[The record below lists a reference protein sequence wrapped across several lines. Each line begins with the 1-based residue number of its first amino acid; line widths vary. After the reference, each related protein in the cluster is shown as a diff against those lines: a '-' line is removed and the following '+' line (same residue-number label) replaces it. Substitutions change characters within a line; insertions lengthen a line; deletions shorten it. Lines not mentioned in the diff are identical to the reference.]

1 MSRTIDERVVEMR
14 FDNQKFEDNVQT
26 SLGTLE
32 KLKKALKLDDAA
44 KGLEE
49 VEQASRKVKLNGLS
63 SAIETVS
70 LKFSAL
76 DVAAARVFQRLTDAA
91 IDTGRKMVNA
101 LAFQSSKDGF
111 SEYELKMGS
120 VQTIMAGT
128 GESLE
133 TVNRYLEELNKYSD
147 QTIYSFSDM
156 TNNIGKFTNAGVK
169 LDKAVLAI
177 KGVSNVAAVSGATA
191 EEASRAM
198 YNFSQ
203 ALSAGYVKL
212 IDWKSIENANMAT
225 QEFKQQLL
233 DTAIELGTIVK
244 YGDQYATVTTNAA
257 GKTYQAFDAT
267 SNFNDS
273 LAYQWM
279 TTDVLTSTLAKYADE
294 TTDIGKKAYAAA
306 QDIKTF
312 SMLIDTLKEALGSGW
327 AQTWELLIGD
337 FNEAKTLFT
346 DVGNELSALI
356 ETSSEARNSV
366 LYEGMASGWKKWL
379 KEGIDDGEMY
389 KTVMMETAREQGVS
403 IDEMVKQAGSLEK
416 TFQNGWITNDLLA
429 ASVDKLV
436 SKYDGLSKE
445 EKEEMGI
452 TQAQIDHAR
461 ELQQKLKDGTI
472 DVAEYAKAFGEL
484 SGRENLIEA
493 IKNTFHSLMD
503 IVHSV
508 KEAFSDIFPPLTG
521 ERLKEFT
528 VKVRELTERFK
539 VSEETAGKIRE
550 VFSGVFSV
558 VKAGI
563 EIFKNI
569 GKAVGQALGVLAP
582 GGGRILDVL
591 ATIGSGI
598 SRAAEA
604 LTSSKAF
611 TDFFTGLGNVLS
623 SVVQRLS
630 GWVKPLADF
639 ISDFTAKVRE
649 MGSLKAGVQWAWQQI
664 TAGLNSLKSRLPDLS
679 GIGKWFAGLW
689 DGIMN
694 GFSAGSGGKLLD
706 GLKSGISSVW
716 KGLLNWFS
724 GIGSSEFLQG
734 IRNRTAVL
742 WGRMTEFLSGLG
754 IQLPSFEKLG
764 ATFEKLWGKIK
775 TVYDKV
781 INSAFVQKVKKI
793 LTGLKNSFVGFVTG
807 MVGKLPRFTGLGNI
821 FTKVWGKI
829 QQVWSRIVGSEF
841 LRNVQTGLGKLK
853 TAFLDFLSRIS
864 VKLPSFETLG
874 GIFARGWE
882 AIRSGFEAIG
892 QSEFIQKSKAGLVQ
906 LKDRFIEFIT
916 GMNLKL
922 PSFEALGEKL
932 QSVWGKIKAVF
943 STVGG
948 WLGKAFQPISDFISK
963 FKEKLSS
970 FDSVGE
976 AMEWAWA
983 TAKEKLNGILESVK
997 SWFASIDIWALIG
1010 KYWYI
1015 PAGLAVAG
1023 IVKLLGNI
1031 MTIMKGA
1038 FAEDLAHLNESKAKT
1053 PIGKT
1058 VLQIAGALLM
1068 VAGALYLVSTIDKEK
1083 LKPAAETLLIT
1094 AGIIGL
1100 LATVMGLLNK
1110 FKIGDIGTGAKSMMM
1125 LGIGILAMAAAL
1137 KLLEWINPKGLL
1149 GRVMVLTGV
1158 VVALG
1163 LAFRIAGKQT
1173 GDMKGAV
1180 GFAAATAI
1188 LVLTLKLLEGMDMS
1202 TMLPAVGVL
1211 VGIMFALAACLNI
1224 AKRQSG
1230 QAKGMMP
1237 FAIAIALLAATLG
1250 KLGGME
1256 KSKLIQGSI
1265 ALGAMMAAL
1274 TICMKV
1280 LGSMRVDVKSIILL
1294 GALVGSLYLFAD
1306 VFESISG
1313 VDTRSM
1319 IGFAGSIS
1327 AILLSLAG
1335 AMSILGKLSPAQ
1347 AGIGVANLAIVIAG
1361 LGAIMVA
1368 LGALQKAWSDLDD
1381 FLVSGGDVLGLI
1393 GEGIGKFIKGV
1404 LGIDDGG
1411 ILTTIGN
1418 NVKGFID
1425 AVQPAI
1431 EGLSDIDETAKTGA
1445 ANLTGALLE
1454 ICKGEFVTALTSI
1467 FTDGDPISKY
1477 KTNLVTMADALKTY
1491 AENIGGFASI
1501 NPTDVANST
1510 TAAAGLAALA
1520 QAIPSIGG
1528 LWQGLVGTKDLGLF
1542 AKDISVLGENLK
1554 SYATGLSGFT
1564 TTVSESDITNSA
1576 VAARGLAELAQAIPP
1591 TGGMWQGLA
1600 GTKDLGVFGDS
1611 ITNLGANL
1619 KSYATGLSGFT
1630 TTVSESDI
1638 TNSAVAARGLAELAQ
1653 AIPPTGGLWQGLVGT
1668 KDLGAFGDSITN
1680 LGANLKS
1687 YATGLSGFT
1696 TSVTEEDITA
1706 STNAAMGLTALAD
1719 ALPPMGG
1726 WWNTFAGTK
1735 DLGNFSEDM
1744 SALGRALAAF
1754 AEGAGTVD
1762 ATKSESAIGVLGAVQ
1777 EFTNGLSTAGGLW
1790 NSIGE
1795 FFNGSKTEGLLTLTG
1810 NMATVGD
1817 NFGKFAAG
1825 INEAETA
1832 QTNLQALID
1841 TLTSFSSVGEEIGD
1855 GNAVQTRLSG
1865 ILDGMTAAL
1874 TAEEHQKA
1882 FGNAG
1887 ILLMNALTTG
1897 MNNQQVQ
1904 LQILA
1909 GNLAV
1914 TAANAM
1920 SGKYQ
1925 SFHTAGFNAVMGF
1938 ANAIAEYTWYAE
1950 RQASN
1955 MAQLAANAAMRAL
1968 DEHSPSRVTYGIGQY
1983 FSEGFAN
1990 GISAYASGAV
2000 HAADGM
2006 AEGAAVGLNNAI
2018 GKISAMLDGSID
2030 TTPTIRPVVDLSSAV
2045 SGAAAL
2051 NNLFAMN
2058 PSMSSFGGSI
2068 ALHNVGELRLE
2079 DGRMSRGTDN
2089 QNVVDAITRLESRF
2103 NNLSEAV
2110 SHMQIVLDSG
2120 TLVGE
2125 TRAQMDQQLGFTAAM
2140 RERGN

>member
-63 SAIETVS
+63 SAVETVS

-101 LAFQSSKDGF
+101 LAFQSAKDGF
-111 SEYELKMGS
+111 AEYELKMGS

-133 TVNRYLEELNKYSD
+133 TVNGYLEELNKYSD

-191 EEASRAM
+191 MEASRAM

-233 DTAIELGTIVK
+233 DTAIEMGTIVK

-337 FNEAKTLFT
+337 FNEAKALFT

-356 ETSSEARNSV
+356 ETSSEARNNV

-389 KTVMMETAREQGVS
+389 KTAMMETAREQGIS
-403 IDEMVKQAGSLEK
+403 IDEMVEQAGSLEK

-452 TQAQIDHAR
+452 TQAQIDHAK
-461 ELQQKLKDGTI
+461 ELQQKLKDGTV

-493 IKNTFHSLMD
+493 MKNAFHSLMD
-503 IVHSV
+503 IVRPV

-550 VFSGVFSV
+550 VFGGVFAV

-563 EIFKNI
+563 EIFKSI
-569 GKAVGQALGVLAP
+569 GEAIGQALGVLAP

-611 TDFFTGLGNVLS
+611 SDFFTGLGDVLS
-623 SVVQRLS
+623 SVVKRLS

-639 ISDFTAKVRE
+639 ISNFTAKVRE
-649 MGSLKAGVQWAWQQI
+649 MGSLKEGIQWAWQQI
-664 TAGLNSLKSRLPDLS
+664 TAGLNGLKSRLPDLS
-679 GIGKWFAGLW
+679 GIGKWFSGLW

-694 GFSAGSGGKLLD
+694 GFSAGSGAKLLD

-734 IRNRTAVL
+734 IRSRTAVL
-742 WGRMTEFLSGLG
+742 WSRMTEFLSGLG

-775 TVYDKV
+775 SVYDKV

-793 LTGLKNSFVGFVTG
+793 LTGLKNSFVGFVTS
-807 MVGKLPRFTGLGNI
+807 MTGKLPRFTGLGNI

-829 QQVWSRIVGSEF
+829 QQVWSRIVGSDF
-841 LRNVQTGLGKLK
+841 LRNVQAGLGKLK
-853 TAFLDFLSRIS
+853 TAFLDFVSRIS
-864 VKLPSFETLG
+864 GKLPSFETLG

-892 QSEFIQKSKAGLVQ
+892 QSEFIQKAKAGLVQ

-948 WLGKAFQPISDFISK
+948 WLGKAFQPVSDFIGK

-1031 MTIMKGA
+1031 MTILKGA
-1038 FAEDLAHLNESKAKT
+1038 FAEDLANLNESKAKT

-1068 VAGALYLVSTIDKEK
+1068 VAGALYLVATIDPDR
-1083 LKPAAETLLIT
+1083 LWPAVEALAAMGAIMVLLPAIVS
-1094 AGIIGL
+1094 GL
-1100 LATVMGLLNK
+1100 SKTR
-1110 FKIGDIGTGAKSMMM
+1110 IGDIGGGAKSMMM

-1137 KLLEWINPKGLL
+1137 KLLEWINPNGLL
-1149 GRVMVLTGV
+1149 ERVIVLTGV
-1158 VVALG
+1158 VAALG

-1188 LVLTLKLLEGMDMS
+1188 LVLTLKLLEGMNMS

-1211 VGIMFALAACLNI
+1211 TGVMFALAACLNI

-1230 QAKGMMP
+1230 KAQGMMP

-1250 KLGGME
+1250 RLGGME
-1256 KSKLIQGSI
+1256 KSKLIQGSV

-1368 LGALQKAWSDLDD
+1368 LGALQKAWPDLND

-1393 GEGIGKFIKGV
+1393 GEGIGKFISGL
-1404 LGIDDGG
+1404 LGLDDGG
-1411 ILTTIGN
+1411 VLTTIGN
-1418 NVKGFID
+1418 DVKSFID
-1425 AVQPAI
+1425 TVQPAI
-1431 EGLSDIDETAKTGA
+1431 EGLSGIDETAKTGA

-1454 ICKGEFVTALTSI
+1454 ICKGELVTALTSW
-1467 FTDGDPISKY
+1467 FTGGDPISKY
-1477 KTNLVTMADALKTY
+1477 KDDLTAMAEGLNSY
-1491 AENIGGFASI
+1491 AEKIQGFTAVSQTDVENSIAAAKGLAELTNSLSGTGGLWQALAGTKDLGTFSEDLPTFAENLKSYATYISGFATIVEESDI
-1501 NPTDVANST
+1501 TNST
-1510 TAAAGLAALA
+1510 NAAAGLAALA
-1520 QAIPSIGG
+1520 QAIPATDG
-1528 LWQGLVGTKDLGLF
+1528 L
-1542 AKDISVLGENLK
+1542 
-1554 SYATGLSGFT
+1554 
-1564 TTVSESDITNSA
+1564 
-1576 VAARGLAELAQAIPP
+1576 
-1591 TGGMWQGLA
+1591 WQGLA
-1600 GTKDLGVFGDS
+1600 GTKNLGDFSGSFPVLAQNLKDYA
-1611 ITNLGANL
+1611 TNL
-1619 KSYATGLSGFT
+1619 KGFST
-1630 TTVSESDI
+1630 SIDKSDI
-1638 TNSAVAARGLAELAQ
+1638 INSTAAAKGLVDLAQ
-1653 AIPPTGGLWQGLVGT
+1653 AIPDTGGLWQGLAGA
-1668 KDLGAFGDSITN
+1668 KDLGEFSD
-1680 LGANLKS
+1680 
-1687 YATGLSGFT
+1687 
-1696 TSVTEEDITA
+1696 DI
-1706 STNAAMGLTALAD
+1706 
-1719 ALPPMGG
+1719 
-1726 WWNTFAGTK
+1726 
-1735 DLGNFSEDM
+1735 
-1744 SALGRALAAF
+1744 SALGGALAAF
-1754 AEGAGTVD
+1754 TEGAGTVD
-1762 ATKSESAIGVLGAVQ
+1762 AEKSESAIGVLGVLQ
-1777 EFTNGLSTAGGLW
+1777 EFTDGLNTTGGLW

-1795 FFNGSKTEGLLTLTG
+1795 FFNGSKTEGLLTLTS

-1841 TLTSFSSVGEEIGD
+1841 TLTSFSSIGEEIGD
-1855 GNAVQTRLSG
+1855 GKAVQTRLSG

-1874 TAEEHQKA
+1874 TAEEHQQA

-1887 ILLMNALTTG
+1887 ILLMDALTTG
-1897 MNNQQVQ
+1897 ISNQQVQ

-2006 AEGAAVGLNNAI
+2006 AEGAAAGLNNAI

-2030 TTPTIRPVVDLSSAV
+2030 TTPTIRPVVDLSSAA

-2068 ALHNVGELRLE
+2068 AMQNVGELRLD

>member
-63 SAIETVS
+63 SAVETVS

-101 LAFQSSKDGF
+101 LAFKAAKDGF
-111 SEYELKMGS
+111 AEYELKMGS
-120 VQTIMAGT
+120 VQTIMAST

-191 EEASRAM
+191 AEASRAM

-233 DTAIELGTIVK
+233 DTAIEMGTIVK

-337 FNEAKTLFT
+337 FNEAKALFT

-356 ETSSEARNSV
+356 ETSSEARNNV

-389 KTVMMETAREQGVS
+389 KTAMMETAREQGIS
-403 IDEMVKQAGSLEK
+403 IDEMVEQAGSLEK

-452 TQAQIDHAR
+452 TQAQIDHAK

-649 MGSLKAGVQWAWQQI
+649 MGSLKAGIQWAWQQI
-664 TAGLNSLKSRLPDLS
+664 TAGLNSLKSRLPDFS

-807 MVGKLPRFTGLGNI
+807 ITGKLPRFTGLGNI

-841 LRNVQTGLGKLK
+841 LRNVQAGLGKLK
-853 TAFLDFLSRIS
+853 TAFLDFVSRIS

-874 GIFARGWE
+874 GIFAKGWE

-892 QSEFIQKSKAGLVQ
+892 QSEFIQKAKAGLVQ

-932 QSVWGKIKAVF
+932 QSVWAKIKTVF

-983 TAKEKLNGILESVK
+983 TAKDKLNGILESVQ

-1023 IVKLLGNI
+1023 IIKLLGNI
-1031 MTIMKGA
+1031 MTILKGA
-1038 FAEDLAHLNESKAKT
+1038 FAEDLVHLNESKT

-1068 VAGALYLVSTIDKEK
+1068 VAGALYLVASIDEK
-1083 LKPAAETLLIT
+1083 KLWPAVGAIAAIVGVMT
-1094 AGIIGL
+1094 ALSIVIGL
-1100 LATVMGLLNK
+1100 LDKFTGGGMAAGSKGMLEMGL
-1110 FKIGDIGTGAKSMMM
+1110 
-1125 LGIGILAMAAAL
+1125 GILAIVGAL
-1137 KLLEWINPKGLL
+1137 KLLEMINMEGLSDRLILL
-1149 GRVMVLTGV
+1149 GGIMAALVLSMAIVNATANSTG
-1158 VVALG
+1158 G
-1163 LAFRIAGKQT
+1163 
-1173 GDMKGAV
+1173 MKGVLQFALAV
-1180 GFAAATAI
+1180 GI
-1188 LVLTLKLLEGMDMS
+1188 LALTLKLLDGFNWQEDWQAATALGGIMIVLAGAMALAKLTNGS
-1202 TMLPAVGVL
+1202 TKGVL
-1211 VGIMFALAACLNI
+1211 SFALATGILVLCL
-1224 AKRQSG
+1224 KS
-1230 QAKGMMP
+1230 
-1237 FAIAIALLAATLG
+1237 
-1250 KLGGME
+1250 LGGMD
-1256 KSKLIQGSI
+1256 KSKLIQGGI
-1265 ALGAMMAAL
+1265 ALGAMIAAL
-1274 TICMKV
+1274 TGAMYV
-1280 LGSMRVDVKSIILL
+1280 LGKVKVNASTIVMLGVLTASIWVFGSVMQELASVPWTVIASFGGAFAAMIL
-1294 GALVGSLYLFAD
+1294 A
-1306 VFESISG
+1306 
-1313 VDTRSM
+1313 
-1319 IGFAGSIS
+1319 
-1327 AILLSLAG
+1327 LAG
-1335 AMSILGKLSPAQ
+1335 AIAILGNLNPA
-1347 AGIGVANLAIVIAG
+1347 II
-1361 LGAIMVA
+1361 
-1368 LGALQKAWSDLDD
+1368 
-1381 FLVSGGDVLGLI
+1381 
-1393 GEGIGKFIKGV
+1393 
-1404 LGIDDGG
+1404 
-1411 ILTTIGN
+1411 
-1418 NVKGFID
+1418 VKGE
-1425 AVQPAI
+1425 A
-1431 EGLSDIDETAKTGA
+1431 
-1445 ANLTGALLE
+1445 
-1454 ICKGEFVTALTSI
+1454 
-1467 FTDGDPISKY
+1467 
-1477 KTNLVTMADALKTY
+1477 
-1491 AENIGGFASI
+1491 
-1501 NPTDVANST
+1501 
-1510 TAAAGLAALA
+1510 
-1520 QAIPSIGG
+1520 
-1528 LWQGLVGTKDLGLF
+1528 
-1542 AKDISVLGENLK
+1542 
-1554 SYATGLSGFT
+1554 
-1564 TTVSESDITNSA
+1564 A
-1576 VAARGLAELAQAIPP
+1576 VAAIVGLLGVVAIGLAELAGGAVAGISTSLFSAINTLKLLSISAGEISQDNVDNAITAIGKLTTMTAETVFVFNGDVVDWGKKV
-1591 TGGMWQGLA
+1591 TGLGNDLHYFYIQ
-1600 GTKDLGVFGDS
+1600 TKDLTEDTIQGVVDFSAKLQDIYTNLTAIGD
-1611 ITNLGANL
+1611 ITNYESVSTALVNISSNLGLYSANL
-1619 KSYATGLSGFT
+1619 KDVDVSDEGTKKAVASMGVLEQIAQAAPTTEALDALSRFSGDGTNLTSFGNGLYTLTSALARYASQAAAVQDTDKVEVFNQILSKLTTLKISLEKRGILDFFLNKDKNGLSDLGYGITTLINPLVEFTGLADGVGDIEKLSVFTDIIDQLAGIKTKMEENQTLWDWISDVTGHDTLTVFGTGLSAFGIAFKDFVGNVDGLKFNSKSLT
-1630 TTVSESDI
+1630 TAVDI
-1638 TNSAVAARGLAELAQ
+1638 IGQLALAEA
-1653 AIPPTGGLWQGLVGT
+1653 T
-1668 KDLGAFGDSITN
+1668 LG
-1680 LGANLKS
+1680 
-1687 YATGLSGFT
+1687 
-1696 TSVTEEDITA
+1696 
-1706 STNAAMGLTALAD
+1706 
-1719 ALPPMGG
+1719 P
-1726 WWNTFAGTK
+1726 
-1735 DLGNFSEDM
+1735 
-1744 SALGRALAAF
+1744 AF
-1754 AEGAGTVD
+1754 AE
-1762 ATKSESAIGVLGAVQ
+1762 
-1777 EFTNGLSTAGGLW
+1777 TNGQGMYNLIAG
-1790 NSIGE
+1790 
-1795 FFNGSKTEGLLTLTG
+1795 NGSTIKGLS
-1810 NMATVGD
+1810 
-1817 NFGKFAAG
+1817 
-1825 INEAETA
+1825 
-1832 QTNLQALID
+1832 ALID
-1841 TLTSFSSVGEEIGD
+1841 ALIE
-1855 GNAVQTRLSG
+1855 AQTGAAELDTELWNDVAG
-1865 ILDGMTAAL
+1865 ILTDISSL
-1874 TAEEHQKA
+1874 TAESLTAVDDGAAQSLA
-1882 FGNAG
+1882 ASFGTMLTLAAAELTSETHKTEFSAAG
-1887 ILLMNALTTG
+1887 TLLVTELMAGFGSQLTVLETT
-1897 MNNQQVQ
+1897 
-1904 LQILA
+1904 A

-2006 AEGAAVGLNNAI
+2006 AEGAAAGLNNAI

-2030 TTPTIRPVVDLSSAV
+2030 TTPTIRPVVDLSSAA

-2068 ALHNVGELRLE
+2068 ALQNVGELRLD

-2103 NNLSEAV
+2103 NHLSEAV

>member
-452 TQAQIDHAR
+452 TQAQIDHAK

-649 MGSLKAGVQWAWQQI
+649 MGSLKAGIHWAWQQI

-807 MVGKLPRFTGLGNI
+807 ITGKLPRFTGLGNI

-841 LRNVQTGLGKLK
+841 LRNVQAGLGKLK
-853 TAFLDFLSRIS
+853 TAFLDFVSRIS

-874 GIFARGWE
+874 GIFAKGWE

-892 QSEFIQKSKAGLVQ
+892 QSEFIQKAKAGLVQ

-932 QSVWGKIKAVF
+932 QSVWAKIKTVF
-943 STVGG
+943 SAVGG

-983 TAKEKLNGILESVK
+983 TAKDKLNGILESVQ

-1023 IVKLLGNI
+1023 IIKLLGNI
-1031 MTIMKGA
+1031 MTILKGA
-1038 FAEDLAHLNESKAKT
+1038 FAEDLVHLNESKT

-1068 VAGALYLVSTIDKEK
+1068 VAGALYLVASIDEK
-1083 LKPAAETLLIT
+1083 KLWPAVGAIAAIVGVMT
-1094 AGIIGL
+1094 ALSIVIGL
-1100 LATVMGLLNK
+1100 LDKFTGGGMAAGSKGMLEMGL
-1110 FKIGDIGTGAKSMMM
+1110 
-1125 LGIGILAMAAAL
+1125 GILAIVGAL
-1137 KLLEWINPKGLL
+1137 KLLEMINMEGLSDRLILL
-1149 GRVMVLTGV
+1149 GGIMAALVLSMAIVNATANSTG
-1158 VVALG
+1158 G
-1163 LAFRIAGKQT
+1163 
-1173 GDMKGAV
+1173 MKGVLQFALAV
-1180 GFAAATAI
+1180 GI
-1188 LVLTLKLLEGMDMS
+1188 LALTLKLLDGFNWQEDWQAATALGGIMIVLAGAMALAKLTNGS
-1202 TMLPAVGVL
+1202 TKGVL
-1211 VGIMFALAACLNI
+1211 SFALATGILVLCL
-1224 AKRQSG
+1224 KS
-1230 QAKGMMP
+1230 
-1237 FAIAIALLAATLG
+1237 
-1250 KLGGME
+1250 LGGMD
-1256 KSKLIQGSI
+1256 KSKLIQGGI
-1265 ALGAMMAAL
+1265 ALGAMIAAL
-1274 TICMKV
+1274 TGAMYV
-1280 LGSMRVDVKSIILL
+1280 LGKVKVNASTIVMLGVLTASIWVFGSVMQELASVPWTVIASFGGAFAAMIL
-1294 GALVGSLYLFAD
+1294 A
-1306 VFESISG
+1306 
-1313 VDTRSM
+1313 
-1319 IGFAGSIS
+1319 
-1327 AILLSLAG
+1327 LAG
-1335 AMSILGKLSPAQ
+1335 AIAILGNLNPA
-1347 AGIGVANLAIVIAG
+1347 II
-1361 LGAIMVA
+1361 
-1368 LGALQKAWSDLDD
+1368 
-1381 FLVSGGDVLGLI
+1381 
-1393 GEGIGKFIKGV
+1393 
-1404 LGIDDGG
+1404 
-1411 ILTTIGN
+1411 
-1418 NVKGFID
+1418 VKGE
-1425 AVQPAI
+1425 A
-1431 EGLSDIDETAKTGA
+1431 
-1445 ANLTGALLE
+1445 
-1454 ICKGEFVTALTSI
+1454 
-1467 FTDGDPISKY
+1467 
-1477 KTNLVTMADALKTY
+1477 
-1491 AENIGGFASI
+1491 
-1501 NPTDVANST
+1501 
-1510 TAAAGLAALA
+1510 
-1520 QAIPSIGG
+1520 
-1528 LWQGLVGTKDLGLF
+1528 
-1542 AKDISVLGENLK
+1542 
-1554 SYATGLSGFT
+1554 
-1564 TTVSESDITNSA
+1564 A
-1576 VAARGLAELAQAIPP
+1576 VAAIVGLLGVVAIGLAELAGGAVAGISTSLFSAINTLKLLSISAGEISQDNVDNAITAIGKLTTMTAETVFVFNGDVVDWGKKV
-1591 TGGMWQGLA
+1591 TGLGNDLHYFYIQ
-1600 GTKDLGVFGDS
+1600 TKDLTEDTIQGVVDFSAKLQDIYTNLTAIGD
-1611 ITNLGANL
+1611 ITNYESVSTALVNISSNLGLYSANL
-1619 KSYATGLSGFT
+1619 KDVDVSDEGTKKAVASMGVLEQIAQAAPTTEALDALSRFSGDGTNLTSFGNGLYTLTSALARYASQAAAVQDTDKVEVFNQILSKLTTLKISLEKRGILDFFLNKDKNGLSDLGYGITTLINPLVEFTGLADGVGDIEKLSVFTDIIDQLAGIKTKMEENQTVWDWISDVTGHDTLTVFGTGLSAFGVAFQTFVGDVDGLKFDSKSLT
-1630 TTVSESDI
+1630 TAVDI
-1638 TNSAVAARGLAELAQ
+1638 IGKLALAEA
-1653 AIPPTGGLWQGLVGT
+1653 T
-1668 KDLGAFGDSITN
+1668 LG
-1680 LGANLKS
+1680 
-1687 YATGLSGFT
+1687 
-1696 TSVTEEDITA
+1696 
-1706 STNAAMGLTALAD
+1706 
-1719 ALPPMGG
+1719 P
-1726 WWNTFAGTK
+1726 
-1735 DLGNFSEDM
+1735 
-1744 SALGRALAAF
+1744 AF
-1754 AEGAGTVD
+1754 AE
-1762 ATKSESAIGVLGAVQ
+1762 
-1777 EFTNGLSTAGGLW
+1777 TNGQGMYNLIAGNGSTIKGLSALIGALIEAQTGAAELDTALW
-1790 NSIGE
+1790 ND
-1795 FFNGSKTEGLLTLTG
+1795 
-1810 NMATVGD
+1810 V
-1817 NFGKFAAG
+1817 AG
-1825 INEAETA
+1825 IL
-1832 QTNLQALID
+1832 TNI
-1841 TLTSFSSVGEEIGD
+1841 SS
-1855 GNAVQTRLSG
+1855 
-1865 ILDGMTAAL
+1865 L
-1874 TAEEHQKA
+1874 TAESLTAVDDGAAQSLA
-1882 FGNAG
+1882 ASFGTMLTLAAAELTSETHKTEFSAAG
-1887 ILLMNALTTG
+1887 TLLVTELMAGFGSQLTVLETT
-1897 MNNQQVQ
+1897 
-1904 LQILA
+1904 A

-1950 RQASN
+1950 QKASN

-2006 AEGAAVGLNNAI
+2006 AEGAAAGLNNAI

-2030 TTPTIRPVVDLSSAV
+2030 TTPTIRPVVDLSSAA

-2058 PSMSSFGGSI
+2058 PSMSSFVGSI
-2068 ALHNVGELRLE
+2068 ALQNVGELRLD

-2103 NNLSEAV
+2103 NHLSEAV

-2125 TRAQMDQQLGFTAAM
+2125 THAQMDQQLGFTAAM

>member
-379 KEGIDDGEMY
+379 KEGIDDGELY

-436 SKYDGLSKE
+436 RKYDGLSKE

-649 MGSLKAGVQWAWQQI
+649 MGSLKAGIQWAWQQI

-807 MVGKLPRFTGLGNI
+807 ITGKLPRFTGLGNI

-841 LRNVQTGLGKLK
+841 LRNVQAGLGKLK
-853 TAFLDFLSRIS
+853 TAFLDFVSRIS

-874 GIFARGWE
+874 GIFAKGWE

-892 QSEFIQKSKAGLVQ
+892 QSEFIQKAKAGLVQ

-932 QSVWGKIKAVF
+932 QSVWAKIKTVF

-983 TAKEKLNGILESVK
+983 TAKDKLNGILESVQ

-1023 IVKLLGNI
+1023 IIKLLGNI
-1031 MTIMKGA
+1031 MTILKGA
-1038 FAEDLAHLNESKAKT
+1038 FAEDLVHLNESKT

-1068 VAGALYLVSTIDKEK
+1068 VAGALYLVASIDEK
-1083 LKPAAETLLIT
+1083 KLWPAVGAIAAIVGVMT
-1094 AGIIGL
+1094 ALSIVIGL
-1100 LATVMGLLNK
+1100 LDKFTGGGMAAGSKGMLEMGL
-1110 FKIGDIGTGAKSMMM
+1110 
-1125 LGIGILAMAAAL
+1125 GILAIVGAL
-1137 KLLEWINPKGLL
+1137 KLLEMISMEGIWDRLGLL
-1149 GRVMVLTGV
+1149 GGIMTALT
-1158 VVALG
+1158 ACM
-1163 LAFRIAGKQT
+1163 IAVNIASTNT
-1173 GDMKGAV
+1173 GGMKGVLQFALAV
-1180 GFAAATAI
+1180 GI
-1188 LVLTLKLLEGMDMS
+1188 LALTLKLLDGFNWQEDWQAATALGGIMIVLAGAMALAKLTNGS
-1202 TMLPAVGVL
+1202 TKGVL
-1211 VGIMFALAACLNI
+1211 SFALATGILVLCLKN
-1224 AKRQSG
+1224 
-1230 QAKGMMP
+1230 
-1237 FAIAIALLAATLG
+1237 
-1250 KLGGME
+1250 LGGMD
-1256 KSKLIQGSI
+1256 KSKLIQGGI
-1265 ALGAMMAAL
+1265 ALGAMIAAL
-1274 TICMKV
+1274 TGAMYV
-1280 LGSMRVDVKSIILL
+1280 LGKVKVNTSTIVMLGVLTASIWVFGSVMQELASVPWTVIASFGGAFAVMIL
-1294 GALVGSLYLFAD
+1294 A
-1306 VFESISG
+1306 
-1313 VDTRSM
+1313 
-1319 IGFAGSIS
+1319 
-1327 AILLSLAG
+1327 LAG
-1335 AMSILGKLSPAQ
+1335 AIAILGNLNPAIIVKGE
-1347 AGIGVANLAIVIAG
+1347 AAVTAIVG
-1361 LGAIMVA
+1361 LLGVVAI
-1368 LGALQKAWSDLDD
+1368 
-1381 FLVSGGDVLGLI
+1381 
-1393 GEGIGKFIKGV
+1393 
-1404 LGIDDGG
+1404 
-1411 ILTTIGN
+1411 
-1418 NVKGFID
+1418 
-1425 AVQPAI
+1425 
-1431 EGLSDIDETAKTGA
+1431 
-1445 ANLTGALLE
+1445 
-1454 ICKGEFVTALTSI
+1454 
-1467 FTDGDPISKY
+1467 
-1477 KTNLVTMADALKTY
+1477 
-1491 AENIGGFASI
+1491 
-1501 NPTDVANST
+1501 
-1510 TAAAGLAALA
+1510 
-1520 QAIPSIGG
+1520 
-1528 LWQGLVGTKDLGLF
+1528 
-1542 AKDISVLGENLK
+1542 
-1554 SYATGLSGFT
+1554 
-1564 TTVSESDITNSA
+1564 
-1576 VAARGLAELAQAIPP
+1576 GLAELAGGAVAGISTSLFSAINTLKLLSISAGEISQDNVDNAITAIGKLTTMTAETVFVFNGDVVDWGKKV
-1591 TGGMWQGLA
+1591 TGLGNDLHYFYIQ
-1600 GTKDLGVFGDS
+1600 TKDLTADTIQGVVDFSAKLQDIYTNLTAIGD
-1611 ITNLGANL
+1611 ITNYESVSTALVNISSNLGLYSANL
-1619 KSYATGLSGFT
+1619 KDVDVSDEGTKKAVASMGVLDQIAQAAPTTEALDALSRFSGEGTNLTSFGNGLYTLTSALARYASQAAAVQDTDKVEVFNQILSKLTTLKTSLEKRGILDFFLNKDKNGLSDLGYGITTLINPLVEFTGLADGVGDIEKLSVFTDIIDQLAGIKTKMEENQTLWDWISDVTGHDTLTVFGTGLSAFGVAFQTFVGDVDGLKFDSKSLT
-1630 TTVSESDI
+1630 TAVDI
-1638 TNSAVAARGLAELAQ
+1638 IGKLALAEA
-1653 AIPPTGGLWQGLVGT
+1653 T
-1668 KDLGAFGDSITN
+1668 LG
-1680 LGANLKS
+1680 
-1687 YATGLSGFT
+1687 
-1696 TSVTEEDITA
+1696 
-1706 STNAAMGLTALAD
+1706 
-1719 ALPPMGG
+1719 P
-1726 WWNTFAGTK
+1726 
-1735 DLGNFSEDM
+1735 
-1744 SALGRALAAF
+1744 AF
-1754 AEGAGTVD
+1754 AE
-1762 ATKSESAIGVLGAVQ
+1762 
-1777 EFTNGLSTAGGLW
+1777 TNGQGMYNLIAG
-1790 NSIGE
+1790 
-1795 FFNGSKTEGLLTLTG
+1795 NGSTIKGLS
-1810 NMATVGD
+1810 
-1817 NFGKFAAG
+1817 
-1825 INEAETA
+1825 
-1832 QTNLQALID
+1832 ALID
-1841 TLTSFSSVGEEIGD
+1841 ALIE
-1855 GNAVQTRLSG
+1855 AQTGAAELDTELWNDVAG
-1865 ILDGMTAAL
+1865 ILTNISSL
-1874 TAEEHQKA
+1874 TAESLTAVDDGAAQSLA
-1882 FGNAG
+1882 SSFGTMLTLAAAELTSETHKTEFSAAG
-1887 ILLMNALTTG
+1887 TLLVTELMSGFGSQLTVLETT
-1897 MNNQQVQ
+1897 
-1904 LQILA
+1904 A

-1990 GISAYASGAV
+1990 GIAAYASGAV
-2000 HAADGM
+2000 HAANGM

-2018 GKISAMLDGSID
+2018 GKISAMLDSSID

-2068 ALHNVGELRLE
+2068 ALQNVGELRLD

-2103 NNLSEAV
+2103 NHLSEAV

-2125 TRAQMDQQLGFTAAM
+2125 TRAKMDQQLGFSAAM

>member
-63 SAIETVS
+63 SAVETVS

-101 LAFQSSKDGF
+101 LAFQSAKDGF
-111 SEYELKMGS
+111 AEYELKMGS

-133 TVNRYLEELNKYSD
+133 TVNGYLEELNKYSD

-191 EEASRAM
+191 AEASRAM

-233 DTAIELGTIVK
+233 DTAIEMGTIVK

-337 FNEAKTLFT
+337 FNEAKALFT

-356 ETSSEARNSV
+356 ETSSEARNNV

-389 KTVMMETAREQGVS
+389 KTAMMETAREQGIS
-403 IDEMVKQAGSLEK
+403 IDEMVEQAGSLEK

-452 TQAQIDHAR
+452 TQAQIDHAK

-472 DVAEYAKAFGEL
+472 DVAEYARAFGEL

-493 IKNTFHSLMD
+493 MKNAFHSLMD
-503 IVHSV
+503 IVRPV
-508 KEAFSDIFPPLTG
+508 KEAFRDIFPPLTG

-539 VSEETAGKIRE
+539 VSEETAGKIRD
-550 VFSGVFSV
+550 VFGGVFAV
-558 VKAGI
+558 VRAGI
-563 EIFKNI
+563 EIFKSI
-569 GKAVGQALGVLAP
+569 GEAIGQALGVLAP

-611 TDFFTGLGNVLS
+611 ADFFTGLGDVMS

-630 GWVKPLADF
+630 SWVKPLADF

-649 MGSLKAGVQWAWQQI
+649 MGSLKEGIQWAWQQI

-679 GIGKWFAGLW
+679 GIGKWFTGLW

-706 GLKSGISSVW
+706 GLKNGISSVW

-734 IRNRTAVL
+734 IRNRTVVL
-742 WGRMTEFLSGLG
+742 WSRMTEFLSGLG

-775 TVYDKV
+775 SVYDKV

-807 MVGKLPRFTGLGNI
+807 MTGKLPRFTGLGNI

-829 QQVWSRIVGSEF
+829 QQVWNRIVGSEF

-853 TAFLDFLSRIS
+853 TAFLDFVSRIS

-874 GIFARGWE
+874 GIFAKGWE

-892 QSEFIQKSKAGLVQ
+892 QSEFIQKAKAGLVQ

-932 QSVWGKIKAVF
+932 QSVWAKIKAVF

-948 WLGKAFQPISDFISK
+948 WLGKAFQPISDFIGK

-976 AMEWAWA
+976 AMEWAWV
-983 TAKEKLNGILESVK
+983 TAKDKLNGILESVK

-1015 PAGLAVAG
+1015 PAGLAVAR

-1058 VLQIAGALLM
+1058 VMQIAGALLM
-1068 VAGALYLVSTIDKEK
+1068 VAGALYLVASIDEK
-1083 LKPAAETLLIT
+1083 KLWPAVGAIAAIVGVMT
-1094 AGIIGL
+1094 ALSIVI
-1100 LATVMGLLNK
+1100 GLLNK
-1110 FKIGDIGTGAKSMMM
+1110 FTGGGMAAGSKGM
-1125 LGIGILAMAAAL
+1125 LEMGLGILAIVGAL
-1137 KLLEWINPKGLL
+1137 KLLEMINMEGLSDRLILL
-1149 GRVMVLTGV
+1149 GGIMAALVLSMAIVNATANSTGGMTGV
-1158 VVALG
+1158 LKFA
-1163 LAFRIAGKQT
+1163 
-1173 GDMKGAV
+1173 GAV
-1180 GFAAATAI
+1180 AI
-1188 LVLTLKLLEGMDMS
+1188 LALTLKLLDGFNWQEDWQAAAALGAIMVVLAGAMALVKLTNGS
-1202 TMLPAVGVL
+1202 TKGVLSFALATGVL
-1211 VGIMFALAACLNI
+1211 VLCL
-1224 AKRQSG
+1224 KS
-1230 QAKGMMP
+1230 
-1237 FAIAIALLAATLG
+1237 
-1250 KLGGME
+1250 LGGMD
-1256 KSKLIQGSI
+1256 KSKLIQGGI
-1265 ALGAMMAAL
+1265 ALGAMIAAL
-1274 TICMKV
+1274 TGAMYILGKV
-1280 LGSMRVDVKSIILL
+1280 KVNAATVVMLGVLTASIWVFGSVMQELASVPWTVIASFGGAFAAMIL
-1294 GALVGSLYLFAD
+1294 A
-1306 VFESISG
+1306 
-1313 VDTRSM
+1313 
-1319 IGFAGSIS
+1319 
-1327 AILLSLAG
+1327 LAG
-1335 AMSILGKLSPAQ
+1335 AIAILGKLDTATIVKGE
-1347 AGIGVANLAIVIAG
+1347 AAVTAIVG
-1361 LGAIMVA
+1361 LLGVVAI
-1368 LGALQKAWSDLDD
+1368 
-1381 FLVSGGDVLGLI
+1381 
-1393 GEGIGKFIKGV
+1393 
-1404 LGIDDGG
+1404 
-1411 ILTTIGN
+1411 
-1418 NVKGFID
+1418 
-1425 AVQPAI
+1425 
-1431 EGLSDIDETAKTGA
+1431 
-1445 ANLTGALLE
+1445 
-1454 ICKGEFVTALTSI
+1454 
-1467 FTDGDPISKY
+1467 
-1477 KTNLVTMADALKTY
+1477 
-1491 AENIGGFASI
+1491 
-1501 NPTDVANST
+1501 
-1510 TAAAGLAALA
+1510 
-1520 QAIPSIGG
+1520 
-1528 LWQGLVGTKDLGLF
+1528 
-1542 AKDISVLGENLK
+1542 
-1554 SYATGLSGFT
+1554 
-1564 TTVSESDITNSA
+1564 
-1576 VAARGLAELAQAIPP
+1576 GLAELAGGAVAGISTSLFSAINTLKLLSNSAGQISQDNVDNAITAIGKLTTMTAETVFTFNGDVVDWGKKV
-1591 TGGMWQGLA
+1591 TGLGDDLYYFYIQ
-1600 GTKDLGVFGDS
+1600 TKDLTADTIQGVIDFSAKLQEIYTNLTSIGDITNYESVSKALVNISSNLGLYSENLKDVDVSDEGTEKAVASMGVLEQIAQATPTTEALDALSRFSGEGTNLTDFGNGLYTLTSALARYASQAAAVRDTNKVEVFNQILSKLAALKSSLEQRGILDFFLNKDQNGLTELSQGITSLINPLVEFTGLADGVGDIEKLSVFTDIIDQLAGIKTKMEENQTLWNWISDATGHDTLTVFG
-1611 ITNLGANL
+1611 
-1619 KSYATGLSGFT
+1619 TGLSAFGEAFKDFVGKVDGLKFDSKSLT
-1630 TTVSESDI
+1630 T
-1638 TNSAVAARGLAELAQ
+1638 AVEIIGQLALAEA
-1653 AIPPTGGLWQGLVGT
+1653 T
-1668 KDLGAFGDSITN
+1668 LG
-1680 LGANLKS
+1680 
-1687 YATGLSGFT
+1687 
-1696 TSVTEEDITA
+1696 
-1706 STNAAMGLTALAD
+1706 
-1719 ALPPMGG
+1719 P
-1726 WWNTFAGTK
+1726 
-1735 DLGNFSEDM
+1735 
-1744 SALGRALAAF
+1744 AF
-1754 AEGAGTVD
+1754 AE
-1762 ATKSESAIGVLGAVQ
+1762 
-1777 EFTNGLSTAGGLW
+1777 TNGQGMYNLIAGNGSTIKGLSALIGALIEAQTGAAELDTELW
-1790 NSIGE
+1790 ND
-1795 FFNGSKTEGLLTLTG
+1795 
-1810 NMATVGD
+1810 V
-1817 NFGKFAAG
+1817 AG
-1825 INEAETA
+1825 I
-1832 QTNLQALID
+1832 
-1841 TLTSFSSVGEEIGD
+1841 LTDISS
-1855 GNAVQTRLSG
+1855 
-1865 ILDGMTAAL
+1865 L
-1874 TAEEHQKA
+1874 TAESLTAVDDGAAQSLA
-1882 FGNAG
+1882 ASFGTMLTLAAAELTSETHKTEFSAAG
-1887 ILLMNALTTG
+1887 TMLVTELMAGFGSQLTLLETT
-1897 MNNQQVQ
+1897 
-1904 LQILA
+1904 A

-2006 AEGAAVGLNNAI
+2006 AEGAAAGLNNAI

-2030 TTPTIRPVVDLSSAV
+2030 TTPTIRPVVDLSSAA

-2068 ALHNVGELRLE
+2068 ALQNVGELRLD

>member
-156 TNNIGKFTNAGVK
+156 TNSIGKFTNAGVK

-337 FNEAKTLFT
+337 FNEAKALFT

-356 ETSSEARNSV
+356 ETSSQARNSV

-389 KTVMMETAREQGVS
+389 KTAMMETAREQGIS
-403 IDEMVKQAGSLEK
+403 IDEMVEQAGSLEK

-452 TQAQIDHAR
+452 TQAQIDHAK

-539 VSEETAGKIRE
+539 VSEETAGEIRE
-550 VFSGVFSV
+550 VFSSVFSV

-649 MGSLKAGVQWAWQQI
+649 MGSLKAGIQWAWQQI

-694 GFSAGSGGKLLD
+694 GFPAGSGGKLLD

-781 INSAFVQKVKKI
+781 INSAFVQKAKKI

-829 QQVWSRIVGSEF
+829 QQVWSHIVGSEF
-841 LRNVQTGLGKLK
+841 LRNVQAGLGKLK
-853 TAFLDFLSRIS
+853 TAFLDFVSRIS
-864 VKLPSFETLG
+864 VKLPSFETIG
-874 GIFARGWE
+874 GIFAKGWE

-892 QSEFIQKSKAGLVQ
+892 QSEFIQKAKAGLVQ

-932 QSVWGKIKAVF
+932 QSVWAKIKTVF

-983 TAKEKLNGILESVK
+983 TAKDKLNGILESVK

-1031 MTIMKGA
+1031 MTILKGA
-1038 FAEDLAHLNESKAKT
+1038 FAEDLVHLNESKT

-1068 VAGALYLVSTIDKEK
+1068 VAGALYLVASIDEK
-1083 LKPAAETLLIT
+1083 KLWPAVGAIAAIVGVMT
-1094 AGIIGL
+1094 ALSIVIGL
-1100 LATVMGLLNK
+1100 LDKFTGGGMAAGSKGMLEMGL
-1110 FKIGDIGTGAKSMMM
+1110 
-1125 LGIGILAMAAAL
+1125 GILAIVGAL
-1137 KLLEWINPKGLL
+1137 KLLEMINMEGLSDRLILL
-1149 GRVMVLTGV
+1149 GGIMAALVLSMAIVNATANSTG
-1158 VVALG
+1158 G
-1163 LAFRIAGKQT
+1163 
-1173 GDMKGAV
+1173 MKGVLQFALAV
-1180 GFAAATAI
+1180 GI
-1188 LVLTLKLLEGMDMS
+1188 LALTLKLLDGFNWQEDWQAATALGGIMIVLAGAMALAKLTNGS
-1202 TMLPAVGVL
+1202 TKGVL
-1211 VGIMFALAACLNI
+1211 SFALATGILVLCL
-1224 AKRQSG
+1224 KS
-1230 QAKGMMP
+1230 
-1237 FAIAIALLAATLG
+1237 
-1250 KLGGME
+1250 LGGMD
-1256 KSKLIQGSI
+1256 KSKLIQGGI
-1265 ALGAMMAAL
+1265 ALGAMIAAL
-1274 TICMKV
+1274 TGAMYV
-1280 LGSMRVDVKSIILL
+1280 LGKVKVNASTIVMLGVLTASIWVFGSVMQELASVPWTVIASFGGAFAAMIL
-1294 GALVGSLYLFAD
+1294 A
-1306 VFESISG
+1306 
-1313 VDTRSM
+1313 
-1319 IGFAGSIS
+1319 
-1327 AILLSLAG
+1327 LAG
-1335 AMSILGKLSPAQ
+1335 AIAILGKLDTATIVKGE
-1347 AGIGVANLAIVIAG
+1347 AAVTAIVG
-1361 LGAIMVA
+1361 LLGVVAI
-1368 LGALQKAWSDLDD
+1368 
-1381 FLVSGGDVLGLI
+1381 
-1393 GEGIGKFIKGV
+1393 
-1404 LGIDDGG
+1404 
-1411 ILTTIGN
+1411 
-1418 NVKGFID
+1418 
-1425 AVQPAI
+1425 
-1431 EGLSDIDETAKTGA
+1431 
-1445 ANLTGALLE
+1445 
-1454 ICKGEFVTALTSI
+1454 
-1467 FTDGDPISKY
+1467 
-1477 KTNLVTMADALKTY
+1477 
-1491 AENIGGFASI
+1491 
-1501 NPTDVANST
+1501 
-1510 TAAAGLAALA
+1510 
-1520 QAIPSIGG
+1520 
-1528 LWQGLVGTKDLGLF
+1528 
-1542 AKDISVLGENLK
+1542 
-1554 SYATGLSGFT
+1554 
-1564 TTVSESDITNSA
+1564 
-1576 VAARGLAELAQAIPP
+1576 GLAELAGGAVAGISTSLFSAINTLKLLSISAGEISQDNVDNAITAIGKLTTMTAETVFVFNGDVVDWGKKV
-1591 TGGMWQGLA
+1591 TGLGDDLHYFYIQ
-1600 GTKDLGVFGDS
+1600 TKDLTEDTIQGVVDFSAKLQDIYTNLTAIGD
-1611 ITNLGANL
+1611 ITNYESVSTALVNISSNLGLYSANL
-1619 KSYATGLSGFT
+1619 KDVDVSDEGTKKAVASMGVLDQIAQAAPTTEALDALSRFSGEGTNLTSFGNGLYTLTSALARYASQAAAVQDTDKVEVFNQILSKLTTLKISLEKRGILDFFLNKDKNGLSDLGYGITTLINPLVEFTGLADGVGDIEKLSVFTDIIDQLAGIKTKMEENQTLWDWISDVTGHDTLTVFGTGLSAFGIAFKDFVGNVDGLKFDSKSLT
-1630 TTVSESDI
+1630 TAVDI
-1638 TNSAVAARGLAELAQ
+1638 IGKLALAE
-1653 AIPPTGGLWQGLVGT
+1653 
-1668 KDLGAFGDSITN
+1668 
-1680 LGANLKS
+1680 
-1687 YATGLSGFT
+1687 ATIG
-1696 TSVTEEDITA
+1696 
-1706 STNAAMGLTALAD
+1706 
-1719 ALPPMGG
+1719 P
-1726 WWNTFAGTK
+1726 
-1735 DLGNFSEDM
+1735 
-1744 SALGRALAAF
+1744 AF
-1754 AEGAGTVD
+1754 AE
-1762 ATKSESAIGVLGAVQ
+1762 
-1777 EFTNGLSTAGGLW
+1777 TNGQGMYNLIAG
-1790 NSIGE
+1790 
-1795 FFNGSKTEGLLTLTG
+1795 NGSTIKGLS
-1810 NMATVGD
+1810 
-1817 NFGKFAAG
+1817 
-1825 INEAETA
+1825 
-1832 QTNLQALID
+1832 ALID
-1841 TLTSFSSVGEEIGD
+1841 ALIE
-1855 GNAVQTRLSG
+1855 AQTGAAELDTALWNDVAG
-1865 ILDGMTAAL
+1865 ILTNISSL
-1874 TAEEHQKA
+1874 TAESLTAVDDGAAQSLA
-1882 FGNAG
+1882 ASFGTMLTLAAAELTSETHKTEFSAAG
-1887 ILLMNALTTG
+1887 TLLVTELMSGFGSQLTVLETT
-1897 MNNQQVQ
+1897 
-1904 LQILA
+1904 A

-1955 MAQLAANAAMRAL
+1955 LAQLAANAAMRAL

-2006 AEGAAVGLNNAI
+2006 AEGAAAGLNNAI

-2030 TTPTIRPVVDLSSAV
+2030 TTPTIRPVVDLSSAA

-2068 ALHNVGELRLE
+2068 ALQNVGELRLD

-2103 NNLSEAV
+2103 NHLSEAV

>member
-91 IDTGRKMVNA
+91 IDTGRKIVNA

-569 GKAVGQALGVLAP
+569 GEAVGQALGVLAP

-598 SRAAEA
+598 SRAAKA

-649 MGSLKAGVQWAWQQI
+649 MGSLKAGIQWAWQQI
-664 TAGLNSLKSRLPDLS
+664 TAGLNSLKSRLPDFS

-807 MVGKLPRFTGLGNI
+807 ITGKLPRFTGLGNI

-841 LRNVQTGLGKLK
+841 LRNVQAGLGKLK
-853 TAFLDFLSRIS
+853 TAFLDFVSRIS

-874 GIFARGWE
+874 GIFAKGWE

-892 QSEFIQKSKAGLVQ
+892 QSEFIQKAKAGLVQ

-932 QSVWGKIKAVF
+932 QSVWAKIKTVF

-983 TAKEKLNGILESVK
+983 TAKDKLNGILELVQ

-1068 VAGALYLVSTIDKEK
+1068 VAGALYLVSTIDPDR
-1083 LKPAAETLLIT
+1083 LQPAVDALAEM
-1094 AGIIGL
+1094 IG
-1100 LATVMGLLNK
+1100 AMTVMSVVIGILNK
-1110 FKIGDIGTGAKSMMM
+1110 FTGGGMTAGSKGM
-1125 LGIGILAMAAAL
+1125 LEMGLGILAIVGAL
-1137 KLLEWINPKGLL
+1137 KLLEMINMEGLSDRLTLL
-1149 GRVMVLTGV
+1149 GGIMAALVTAMVIVNTTSTSTG
-1158 VVALG
+1158 G
-1163 LAFRIAGKQT
+1163 
-1173 GDMKGAV
+1173 MKGVLQFAGAV
-1180 GFAAATAI
+1180 AI
-1188 LVLTLKLLEGMDMS
+1188 ITLCLKLLEGS
-1202 TMLPAVGVL
+1202 TWDSILPGAVALGGIILALGFAMRNATKYGGKVKGVL
-1211 VGIMFALAACLNI
+1211 SFGIAAAILANCVKMLGSLDDATLIKGGLAVAGIVTALTVAMRVLGKVQVN
-1224 AKRQSG
+1224 
-1230 QAKGMMP
+1230 
-1237 FAIAIALLAATLG
+1237 AATVVMLG
-1250 KLGGME
+1250 VLTASIWVFGSVMQELASVPWTMIASFGG
-1256 KSKLIQGSI
+1256 
-1265 ALGAMMAAL
+1265 AFAAM
-1274 TICMKV
+1274 
-1280 LGSMRVDVKSIILL
+1280 IL
-1294 GALVGSLYLFAD
+1294 A
-1306 VFESISG
+1306 
-1313 VDTRSM
+1313 
-1319 IGFAGSIS
+1319 
-1327 AILLSLAG
+1327 LAG
-1335 AMSILGKLSPAQ
+1335 AIAILGKLDTATIVKGE
-1347 AGIGVANLAIVIAG
+1347 AAVTAIVG
-1361 LGAIMVA
+1361 LLGVVAI
-1368 LGALQKAWSDLDD
+1368 
-1381 FLVSGGDVLGLI
+1381 
-1393 GEGIGKFIKGV
+1393 
-1404 LGIDDGG
+1404 
-1411 ILTTIGN
+1411 
-1418 NVKGFID
+1418 
-1425 AVQPAI
+1425 
-1431 EGLSDIDETAKTGA
+1431 
-1445 ANLTGALLE
+1445 
-1454 ICKGEFVTALTSI
+1454 
-1467 FTDGDPISKY
+1467 
-1477 KTNLVTMADALKTY
+1477 
-1491 AENIGGFASI
+1491 
-1501 NPTDVANST
+1501 
-1510 TAAAGLAALA
+1510 
-1520 QAIPSIGG
+1520 
-1528 LWQGLVGTKDLGLF
+1528 
-1542 AKDISVLGENLK
+1542 
-1554 SYATGLSGFT
+1554 
-1564 TTVSESDITNSA
+1564 
-1576 VAARGLAELAQAIPP
+1576 GLAELAGGAVAGISTSLFSAINTLKLLSISAGEISQDNVDNAITAIGKLTTMTAETVFVFNGDVVDWGKKV
-1591 TGGMWQGLA
+1591 TGLGNDLHYFYIQ
-1600 GTKDLGVFGDS
+1600 TKDLTEDTIQGVVDFSAKLQDIYTNLTAIGD
-1611 ITNLGANL
+1611 ITNYESVSTALVNISSNLGLYSANL
-1619 KSYATGLSGFT
+1619 KDVDVSDEGTKKAVASMGVLDQIAQAAPTTEALDALSRFSGEGTNLTSFGNGLYTLTSALARYASQAAAVQDTDKVEVFNQILSKLTTLKISLEKRGILDFFLNKDKNGLSDLGYGITTLINPLVEFTGLADGVGDIEKLSVFTDIIDQLAGIKTKMEENQTLWDWISDVTGHDTLTVFGTGLSAFGTAFKGFVGNVDGLKFDSKSLT
-1630 TTVSESDI
+1630 TAVDI
-1638 TNSAVAARGLAELAQ
+1638 IGKLALAE
-1653 AIPPTGGLWQGLVGT
+1653 
-1668 KDLGAFGDSITN
+1668 
-1680 LGANLKS
+1680 
-1687 YATGLSGFT
+1687 ATIG
-1696 TSVTEEDITA
+1696 
-1706 STNAAMGLTALAD
+1706 
-1719 ALPPMGG
+1719 P
-1726 WWNTFAGTK
+1726 
-1735 DLGNFSEDM
+1735 
-1744 SALGRALAAF
+1744 AF
-1754 AEGAGTVD
+1754 AE
-1762 ATKSESAIGVLGAVQ
+1762 
-1777 EFTNGLSTAGGLW
+1777 TNGQGMYNLIAGNGSTIKGLSALIGALIEAQTGAADLDAELW
-1790 NSIGE
+1790 ND
-1795 FFNGSKTEGLLTLTG
+1795 
-1810 NMATVGD
+1810 V
-1817 NFGKFAAG
+1817 AG
-1825 INEAETA
+1825 IL
-1832 QTNLQALID
+1832 TNI
-1841 TLTSFSSVGEEIGD
+1841 SS
-1855 GNAVQTRLSG
+1855 
-1865 ILDGMTAAL
+1865 L
-1874 TAEEHQKA
+1874 TAESLIAVDDGAAQSLA
-1882 FGNAG
+1882 ASFGTMLTLAAAELTSETHKTEFSAAG
-1887 ILLMNALTTG
+1887 TLLVTELMAGFGSQLTVLETT
-1897 MNNQQVQ
+1897 
-1904 LQILA
+1904 A

-1950 RQASN
+1950 QKASN

-2006 AEGAAVGLNNAI
+2006 AEGAAAGLNNAI

-2030 TTPTIRPVVDLSSAV
+2030 TTPTIRPVVDLSSAA

-2058 PSMSSFGGSI
+2058 PSMSSFVGSI
-2068 ALHNVGELRLE
+2068 ALQNVGELRLD

-2103 NNLSEAV
+2103 NHLSEAV

-2125 TRAQMDQQLGFTAAM
+2125 THAQMDQQLGFTAAM

>member
-233 DTAIELGTIVK
+233 DTAIAQGTIVK

-346 DVGNELSALI
+346 DVGNELSTLI

-389 KTVMMETAREQGVS
+389 KTVMMDTAREQGVS

-452 TQAQIDHAR
+452 TQAQIDHAK

-539 VSEETAGKIRE
+539 VSEETAGEIRE

-591 ATIGSGI
+591 VTIGSGI

-649 MGSLKAGVQWAWQQI
+649 MGSLKAGIQWAWQQI

-775 TVYDKV
+775 SVYDKV
-781 INSAFVQKVKKI
+781 INSAFMQKVKKI

-807 MVGKLPRFTGLGNI
+807 ITGKLPRFTGLGNI

-841 LRNVQTGLGKLK
+841 LRNVQAGLGKLK
-853 TAFLDFLSRIS
+853 TAFLDFVSRIS

-874 GIFARGWE
+874 GIFAKGWE

-892 QSEFIQKSKAGLVQ
+892 QSEFIQKAKVGLVQ

-983 TAKEKLNGILESVK
+983 TAKDKLNGILESVQ

-1031 MTIMKGA
+1031 MTILKGA
-1038 FAEDLAHLNESKAKT
+1038 FAEDLVHLNESKT

-1068 VAGALYLVSTIDKEK
+1068 VAGALYLVASIDEK
-1083 LKPAAETLLIT
+1083 KLWPAVGAIAAIVGVMT
-1094 AGIIGL
+1094 ALSIVIGL
-1100 LATVMGLLNK
+1100 LDKFTGGGMAAGSKGMLEMGL
-1110 FKIGDIGTGAKSMMM
+1110 
-1125 LGIGILAMAAAL
+1125 GILAIVGAL
-1137 KLLEWINPKGLL
+1137 KLLEMINMEGLSDRLILL
-1149 GRVMVLTGV
+1149 GGIMAALVLSMAIVNATANSTGGMTGV
-1158 VVALG
+1158 LKFA
-1163 LAFRIAGKQT
+1163 
-1173 GDMKGAV
+1173 GAV
-1180 GFAAATAI
+1180 AI
-1188 LVLTLKLLEGMDMS
+1188 LALTLKLLDGFNWQEDWQAAAALGAIMVVLAGAMALVKLTNGS
-1202 TMLPAVGVL
+1202 TKGVLSFALATGVL
-1211 VGIMFALAACLNI
+1211 VLCL
-1224 AKRQSG
+1224 KS
-1230 QAKGMMP
+1230 
-1237 FAIAIALLAATLG
+1237 
-1250 KLGGME
+1250 LGGMD
-1256 KSKLIQGSI
+1256 KSKLIQGGI
-1265 ALGAMMAAL
+1265 ALGAMIAAL
-1274 TICMKV
+1274 TGAMYILGKV
-1280 LGSMRVDVKSIILL
+1280 KVNAATVVMLGVLTASIWVFGSVMQELASVPWTVIASFGGAFAAMIL
-1294 GALVGSLYLFAD
+1294 A
-1306 VFESISG
+1306 
-1313 VDTRSM
+1313 
-1319 IGFAGSIS
+1319 
-1327 AILLSLAG
+1327 LAG
-1335 AMSILGKLSPAQ
+1335 AIAILGKLDTATIVKGE
-1347 AGIGVANLAIVIAG
+1347 AAVTAIVG
-1361 LGAIMVA
+1361 LLGVVAI
-1368 LGALQKAWSDLDD
+1368 
-1381 FLVSGGDVLGLI
+1381 
-1393 GEGIGKFIKGV
+1393 
-1404 LGIDDGG
+1404 
-1411 ILTTIGN
+1411 
-1418 NVKGFID
+1418 
-1425 AVQPAI
+1425 
-1431 EGLSDIDETAKTGA
+1431 
-1445 ANLTGALLE
+1445 
-1454 ICKGEFVTALTSI
+1454 
-1467 FTDGDPISKY
+1467 
-1477 KTNLVTMADALKTY
+1477 
-1491 AENIGGFASI
+1491 
-1501 NPTDVANST
+1501 
-1510 TAAAGLAALA
+1510 
-1520 QAIPSIGG
+1520 
-1528 LWQGLVGTKDLGLF
+1528 
-1542 AKDISVLGENLK
+1542 
-1554 SYATGLSGFT
+1554 
-1564 TTVSESDITNSA
+1564 
-1576 VAARGLAELAQAIPP
+1576 GLAELAGGAVAGISTSLFSAINTLKLLSNSAGQISQDNVDNAITAIGKLTTMTAETVFTFNGDVVDWGKKV
-1591 TGGMWQGLA
+1591 TGLGDDLYYFYIQ
-1600 GTKDLGVFGDS
+1600 TKDLTADTIQGVIDFSAKLQEIYTNLTSIGDITNYESVSKALVNISSNLGLYSENLKDVDVSDEGTEKAVASMGVLEQIAQATPTTEALDALSRFSGEGTNLTDFGNGLYTLTSALARYASKAAAVRDTNKVEVFNQILSKLAALKSSLEQRGILDFFLNKDQNGLTELSQGITSLINPLVEFTGLADGVGDIEKLSVFTDIIDQLAGIKTKMEENQTLWDWISDATGHDTLTVFG
-1611 ITNLGANL
+1611 
-1619 KSYATGLSGFT
+1619 TGLSAFGEAFKDFVGKVDGLKFDSKSLT
-1630 TTVSESDI
+1630 T
-1638 TNSAVAARGLAELAQ
+1638 AVEIIGQLALAEA
-1653 AIPPTGGLWQGLVGT
+1653 T
-1668 KDLGAFGDSITN
+1668 LG
-1680 LGANLKS
+1680 
-1687 YATGLSGFT
+1687 
-1696 TSVTEEDITA
+1696 
-1706 STNAAMGLTALAD
+1706 
-1719 ALPPMGG
+1719 P
-1726 WWNTFAGTK
+1726 
-1735 DLGNFSEDM
+1735 
-1744 SALGRALAAF
+1744 AF
-1754 AEGAGTVD
+1754 AE
-1762 ATKSESAIGVLGAVQ
+1762 
-1777 EFTNGLSTAGGLW
+1777 TNGQGMYQLIAG
-1790 NSIGE
+1790 
-1795 FFNGSKTEGLLTLTG
+1795 NGSTIKGLS
-1810 NMATVGD
+1810 
-1817 NFGKFAAG
+1817 
-1825 INEAETA
+1825 
-1832 QTNLQALID
+1832 ALID
-1841 TLTSFSSVGEEIGD
+1841 ALIE
-1855 GNAVQTRLSG
+1855 AQTGAAELDTELWNDVAG
-1865 ILDGMTAAL
+1865 ILTDISSL
-1874 TAEEHQKA
+1874 TAESLTAVDDGAAQSLA
-1882 FGNAG
+1882 ASFGTMLTLAAAELTSETHKTEFSAAG
-1887 ILLMNALTTG
+1887 TMLVTELMAGFGSQLTLLETT
-1897 MNNQQVQ
+1897 
-1904 LQILA
+1904 A

-1990 GISAYASGAV
+1990 GISAYSSGAV

-2006 AEGAAVGLNNAI
+2006 AEGAAAGLNNAI

-2030 TTPTIRPVVDLSSAV
+2030 TTPTIRPVVDLSSAA

-2068 ALHNVGELRLE
+2068 ALQNVGELRLD